1 MTLKNILIALTW
13 LFLFLLQV
21 SFMAGTGD
29 LWSAINLLVIAVIGL
44 GYLGSRWSLAAVEA
58 GALLDMQQ
66 GLWGVNL
73 ISFFLLAHFVYFF
86 KKKIITS
93 DKLGY
98 FIILAAVALLYWA
111 FWQVFLTWI
120 FTGLNSNWHLAGQSA
135 VMALFT
141 PRDVF
146 QFILINF
153 FLSMIFY
160 FIFKRRFSLNF
171 RYEKTS

>member
-58 GALLDMQQ
+58 GALLDI
-66 GLWGVNL
+66 

-153 FLSMIFY
+153 FLSMIFH